1 MKVDNLL
8 SKCDKHAQAVGYPCI
23 IGRDSLRNENH
34 TFSAD
39 RVLTTDFK
47 QGFQSFNFSI
57 FPSQKGGRNHVA
69 APPF

>member
-8 SKCDKHAQAVGYPCI
+8 PECDKPAQAIGSPCP
-23 IGRDSLRNENH
+23 IGRDSLRNENN

-47 QGFQSFNFSI
+47 
-57 FPSQKGGRNHVA
+57 
-69 APPF
+69 